1 VPPPGENSTGRRPVP
16 LALLT
21 RSELGEEFAYA
32 CRVALDGRRS
42 RRSGGT
48 TDWTSHPL
56 VQAVLREITRR
67 YYHELDEYEA
77 HDAWISLC

>member
-1 VPPPGENSTGRRPVP
+1 
-16 LALLT
+16 
-21 RSELGEEFAYA
+21 
-32 CRVALDGRRS
+32 VALDGRRS